1 MLIGIDPALSP
12 DLLHALASMGHGDE
26 IVVADSNFPA
36 ASVAA
41 STTVGEPLRMDVSTP
56 RAVEA
61 ILSLLPLDTFVP
73 APIARMAVV
82 DDPDAVPDVQR
93 EVDEVLR
100 RTGAPG
106 TVESVERHAFYERAA
121 RAFAVVRTGERRF
134 YGCVILVKGVIGPD
148 E

>member
-12 DLLHALASMGHGDE
+12 DVLHALAAMGHGDE
-26 IVVADSNFPA
+26 IVVADANFPA

-41 STTVGEPLRMDVSTP
+41 STTVGEPLRMDVPTP

-73 APIARMAVV
+73 APVARMAVV
-82 DDPDAVPDVQR
+82 DDPHAVPDVQR
-93 EVDEVLR
+93 EVDAVLH

-148 E
+148 G